1 MSAATPSATSGGS
14 TPRKRWQIGGTA
26 AGSSSSQLVTMIGVA
41 ALVFVAG
48 ILIGSQFFDPHGD
61 SVRGDPDRPWESVTQ
76 SRMRAPPGLKAAA
89 AEAAGLTITDPIAE
103 AAAPS
108 PVTAAATIA
117 ELAAKGPL
125 SYGSFA
131 GRSSIEF
138 DAPLDAQAVSFGAW
152 VYLDSRDKSSSIK
165 TIVSNRHG
173 GCKVDAAHRG
183 FALMVNNWET
193 NDRSLVLEWR
203 NSGGSGEGCAR
214 LSSDPGTIPYDT
226 WVHVGFALPLATAA
240 ADDAAAAAPKVM
252 LFLNGELLKTAPGGR
267 RPDDVQADGTSVP
280 LALGASADRQMFF
293 NGRIGQAFLARTI
306 VTPRQ
311 LVAAARL
318 LDLSGW
324 RALAEA
330 GKGKMLAAIHLS
342 DKTPPAKELQLPA
355 PGAGA
360 AAAGADADA
369 DKDGEGGA
377 AASGGGVTV
386 GRLLYTT
393 SAGIVAGD
401 LTGGCKPVGGS
412 AVVPAPPPALRG
424 GDKAATAAAGAGG
437 GAAAAVDKASIPDA
451 VSAPSGDGS
460 AIPASI
466 KRTSVPGAGASS
478 GGRVDYSKGGNQWVS
493 HMIRVPD
500 AKGSTSDAAALA
512 AGTFSDDVSAEELAA
527 SDELGR
533 TRAAAVKAAMTHA
546 WSGYKAKAWGFD
558 ELKPRGGFGQDNWAG
573 VGMTLVDSLDT
584 LWVMG
589 MMEEF
594 KEAQAWVASRLSFD
608 KHASVSVFE
617 TTIRA
622 LGGLLAAYDLSGEAV
637 FLDKAKDLGNRL
649 LPAFNTPTGIP
660 RASIV
665 LATGQASAP
674 GWTGGASIL
683 AELGTVQVEFRKLG
697 AATGEA
703 LFARKAEAVIEK
715 MDAVKPADG
724 LFPIY
729 VSADSGVPTTS
740 QVTFG
745 ALGDS
750 FYEYLLK
757 VWLQG
762 GRSESM
768 YRRMYDGAMAGMTGK
783 LLKRSRPSNLLYVA
797 DWDGGG
803 TVDKMDHL
811 VCFVPGMLALGAFS
825 AAGTAGEANAVRDLT
840 NAKALAY
847 TCWQMY
853 ERQATGIAPEFV
865 EFPGGGD
872 LIAAGRAPFYILRP
886 EAAESLFILHQL
898 TGNPVYREWGWR
910 MFQAIDRYCKV
921 EYGYGAHPD
930 VRDPSRTPDD
940 RMER

>member
-1 MSAATPSATSGGS
+1 
-14 TPRKRWQIGGTA
+14 
-26 AGSSSSQLVTMIGVA
+26 
-41 ALVFVAG
+41 
-48 ILIGSQFFDPHGD
+48 
-61 SVRGDPDRPWESVTQ
+61 
-76 SRMRAPPGLKAAA
+76 
-89 AEAAGLTITDPIAE
+89 
-103 AAAPS
+103 
-108 PVTAAATIA
+108 
-117 ELAAKGPL
+117 
-125 SYGSFA
+125 
-131 GRSSIEF
+131 
-138 DAPLDAQAVSFGAW
+138 
-152 VYLDSRDKSSSIK
+152 
-165 TIVSNRHG
+165 
-173 GCKVDAAHRG
+173 
-183 FALMVNNWET
+183 
-193 NDRSLVLEWR
+193 
-203 NSGGSGEGCAR
+203 
-214 LSSDPGTIPYDT
+214 
-226 WVHVGFALPLATAA
+226 
-240 ADDAAAAAPKVM
+240 M

-267 RPDDVQADGTSVP
+267 RPDDVQGDGTSVP

-293 NGRIGQAFLARTI
+293 NGRIGQPFLARTI

-330 GKGKMLAAIHLS
+330 GKGKMLAAIYLS
-342 DKTPPAKELQLPA
+342 DRTPPAKELQLPA
-355 PGAGA
+355 PGAAPA
-360 AAAGADADA
+360 AAPADADA
-369 DKDGEGGA
+369 EAGKDGATGSNGGL
-377 AASGGGVTV
+377 TV

-401 LTGGCKPVGGS
+401 LTGACKPVSGS
-412 AVVPAPPPALRG
+412 PVVPAPPPALRG
-424 GDKAATAAAGAGG
+424 GGDKAASAAGGASAAAAGG
-437 GAAAAVDKASIPDA
+437 DKAPTAVGA
-451 VSAPSGDGS
+451 VSAPAGDGS

-466 KRTSVPGAGASS
+466 KRTSVPGAAAAGA
-478 GGRVDYSKGGNQWVS
+478 GRVDYSKGGNQWVS

-500 AKGSTSDAAALA
+500 AKGSASDAAALA
-512 AGTFSDDVSAEELAA
+512 AGTFSDDVTAEELAA

-533 TRAAAVKAAMTHA
+533 TRAAAVKAAMSHA
-546 WSGYKAKAWGFD
+546 WAGYKAKAWGFD

-589 MMEEF
+589 MAEEF

-637 FLDKAKDLGNRL
+637 FLEKAKDLGNRL

-674 GWTGGASIL
+674 GWTGGSSIL

-697 AATGEA
+697 AATGES

-768 YRRMYDGAMAGMTGK
+768 YRRMYDAAMAGMTSK

-811 VCFVPGMLALGAFS
+811 VCFVPGMLALGAFT